1 MAITVSDV
9 SMVIQRKM
17 AAKSQTRRYI
27 MGGFFIL
34 VGLLIYIL
42 FSSNLTPDL
51 MTKFVMTPGGI
62 TRGVMKDWI
71 IPSQMTLMILIGF
84 CLVIGIY
91 QLVRGFRQWTNIVLG
106 LIVASF
112 IFCFLTWSAAG
123 KSLNLGGM
131 LSSAVLLSV
140 PIVLAAFSGVLAER
154 AGVTNIAI
162 EGMMLMGAMVG
173 ALIGSV
179 TNSAILGLVGAIA
192 GGAVLSWLH
201 GVLSIKYKIN
211 QIVSGT
217 VINIFSTGMT
227 SFISQKF
234 LQVYQNLNEPP
245 MFTRIP
251 IPGLADIPL
260 LGPLFFNTNIFVYA
274 MFIFLF
280 VLQVALFSTKWG
292 LRVRSVGEHPKAAD
306 TLGINVFRTRYIN
319 VLLSGCMAG
328 FAGGFYTLGS
338 VGRFDEEMTAGK
350 GFIGLA
356 AMIFGNWT
364 PIGSMAAGFLFGFS
378 DSLGSK
384 LSLIGSNIPPQI
396 MAMLPYV
403 ATMIV
408 LAGVVGKGHTP
419 AADGEP
425 YEKE

>member
-1 MAITVSDV
+1 
-9 SMVIQRKM
+9 M
-17 AAKSQTRRYI
+17 AALSQTSLTIQHRMAERSQTRRYV
-27 MGGFFIL
+27 MGGFFLL
-34 VGLLIYIL
+34 VSLLIYFL
-42 FSSNLTPDL
+42 FASNLTADVK
-51 MTKFVMTPGGI
+51 TKFVMTPGGI
-62 TRGVMKDWI
+62 TRGVMGDWI
-71 IPSQMTLMILIGF
+71 VPSQGTLFVLIAICAIAG
-84 CLVIGIY
+84 VY
-91 QLVRGFRQWTNIVLG
+91 QLARGFGNLTNPVLG
-106 LIVASF
+106 VVVACF
-112 IFCFLTWSAAG
+112 IFAFLDWSAAG
-123 KSLNLGGM
+123 KQLNLAGM

-140 PIVLAAFSGVLAER
+140 PIVLAAFSGVITER

-162 EGMMLMGAMVG
+162 EGMMLMGAMMG

-179 TNSAILGLVGAIA
+179 THSAVIGLVGAII
-192 GGAVLSWLH
+192 GGMLLSWLH
-201 GVLSIKYKIN
+201 GVLSIEYKIN

-217 VINIFSTGMT
+217 VINIFSTGLT
-227 SFISQKF
+227 SFLSQKF
-234 LQVYQNLNEPP
+234 LQVYQELNAPP

-274 MFIFLF
+274 MFVFLI
-280 VLQVALFSTKWG
+280 VLQVALFQTKWG
-292 LRVRSVGEHPKAAD
+292 LRMRAVGEHPKAAD
-306 TLGINVFRTRYIN
+306 TLGIDVFKTRWMA

-364 PIGSMAAGFLFGFS
+364 PIGALGAGFLFGFS
-378 DSLGSK
+378 DSLASK
-384 LSLIGSNIPPQI
+384 LSLLGSSIPPEI

-419 AADGEP
+419 EADGIP